1 MGSGLHEQKF
11 KEYWHGNIAW
21 FDDAEKFDDSNGEV
35 VYSIQKGNEGDHYS
49 YQWTG
54 YFCPIRLGTYTFK
67 LMSDDG
73 GAILTINGQQ
83 VLKGGYWGF
92 EVATYEATDLQCVPA
107 NIYYGQYSG
116 DARCSFEFE
125 LPNNSD
131 SKVDFGAIFFSLK
144 DCVLGPERTG
154 NECQECGTVLVQEV
168 IHKGWDPECPIQSH
182 TCAHRDGLCLLPCNM
197 FYL

>member
-21 FDDAEKFDDSNGEV
+21 FDDAEKFDDSDGEV

-54 YFCPIRLGTYTFK
+54 YFCPIRLGTYSFK

-73 GAILTINGQQ
+73 GAILTINGQE

-125 LPNNSD
+125 LPNDSD
-131 SKVDFGAIFFSLK
+131 SKIDFGAIFFSLK
-144 DCVLGPERTG
+144 ECTAGSACDVDCVGSWGTCDADCRRVYSISQPGWGNGVECEVRTFK
-154 NECQECGTVLVQEV
+154 NTFL
-168 IHKGWDPECPIQSH
+168 I
-182 TCAHRDGLCLLPCNM
+182 
-197 FYL
+197 